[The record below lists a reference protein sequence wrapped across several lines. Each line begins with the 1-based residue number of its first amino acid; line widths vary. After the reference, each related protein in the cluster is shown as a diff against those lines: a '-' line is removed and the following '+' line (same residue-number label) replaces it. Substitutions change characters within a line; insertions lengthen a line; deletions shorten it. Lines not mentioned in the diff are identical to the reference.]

1 MVAAVSSDG
10 YHLEVF
16 VSDDIT
22 TGRLAKSRLL
32 RRIWALLRVWLIPK
46 SSSALQSSMGPHVMA
61 FGVTNLGLVL
71 VPYPPNSEKG
81 QNMILEGM
89 ILCGAILPRLWRPFE
104 PLHGAAANAL
114 ARCKSG
120 LSMPALAAWKML
132 SVVVISVARC
142 RHS

>member
-1 MVAAVSSDG
+1 MGS
-10 YHLEVF
+10 
-16 VSDDIT
+16 T
-22 TGRLAKSRLL
+22 
-32 RRIWALLRVWLIPK
+32 
-46 SSSALQSSMGPHVMA
+46 QSLVDTKKQQRPAIKHGPHVMA

-120 LSMPALAAWKML
+120 LSMPA
-132 SVVVISVARC
+132 
-142 RHS
+142 